1 MSQMPTTAQR
11 PVRRRTLRP
20 EVSAMRAPHALLADA
35 EPAAQDGRV
44 AQLAAAGFRV
54 SLARTGFETIVK
66 ASCQVPDLILLGGLP
81 DMNATETTHLL
92 ATCPVTSHIPI
103 IQLTPGR
110 RVPSRTL
117 VQLRRAVG

>member
-1 MSQMPTTAQR
+1 MPTTARR
-11 PVRRRTLRP
+11 PVRRRTPRP
-20 EVSAMRAPHALLADA
+20 ADSLRAPHALLADA
-35 EPAAQDGRV
+35 EPDAQDGRV

-81 DMNATETTHLL
+81 DMDVTATTQLL
-92 ATCPVTSHIPI
+92 ATCPVTAHIPI
-103 IQLTPGR
+103 VQLAPGR
-110 RVPSRTL
+110 GVPSRTL